1 MFDIFLETEEGFTS
15 SRPTPATGPGRA
27 EAR

>member
-1 MFDIFLETEEGFTS
+1 MFDIFLKTEEWLTS